1 MKYKLKFSKE
11 AGNDLDGLF
20 EYISLTL
27 YAPQAAKELLAE
39 IEKRVRNLTNHP
51 FMCPLC
57 MESPMRELGY
67 RKLII
72 KNYVVVYG
80 ISEQEKVV
88 NIVRIF
94 YGRQDY
100 ARFF

>member
-1 MKYKLKFSKE
+1 MKYSLKFSRE
-11 AGNDLDGLF
+11 AESDLDGLF
-20 EYISLTL
+20 EYISFTL
-27 YAPQAAKELLAE
+27 FAPQAAKKLLAE
-39 IEKRVRNLTNHP
+39 IEKQICCLTNHP

-67 RKLII
+67 RKLVI
-72 KNYVVVYG
+72 KNHIVIYG
-80 ISEQEKVV
+80 VSKPEKAV

-100 ARFF
+100 GRFF